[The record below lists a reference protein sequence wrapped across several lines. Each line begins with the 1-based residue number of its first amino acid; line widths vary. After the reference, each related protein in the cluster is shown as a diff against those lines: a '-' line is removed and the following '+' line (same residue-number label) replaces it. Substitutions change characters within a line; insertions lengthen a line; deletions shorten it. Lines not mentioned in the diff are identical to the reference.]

1 MYIEQK
7 IYCLNP
13 IEHYSG
19 TVPAVN
25 LCVKNIIYI
34 YVTLDTVRRIKS
46 AVERYKMEKISRIDV
61 TPENILLLI

>member
-1 MYIEQK
+1 MYMEQK

-34 YVTLDTVRRIKS
+34 PDIGHCSSDQVSGGEV
-46 AVERYKMEKISRIDV
+46 
-61 TPENILLLI
+61 